1 MSTIKDPDLNIEQI
15 NSEEEQKSVFQAA
28 HKIFLLSLGFC
39 ALAIDE
45 TEALIRRLI
54 ERGEIAE
61 QDGRKQLREMADK
74 RKGDI
79 QEAVNSAPI
88 ASKPDIDA
96 LNKRIAKL
104 SAQIDELNIPEP
116 EA

>member
-1 MSTIKDPDLNIEQI
+1 
-15 NSEEEQKSVFQAA
+15 
-28 HKIFLLSLGFC
+28 
-39 ALAIDE
+39 
-45 TEALIRRLI
+45 
-54 ERGEIAE
+54 
-61 QDGRKQLREMADK
+61 MADK

-79 QEAVNSAPI
+79 QEAVNSASI